1 MELPECPDCL
11 ISRRVSMSNT
21 FKVLIIVLFF
31 TLLMPFGSTPS
42 LAYGHGGGGY
52 HGGGGDI
59 MDMEAVV
66 NFGLGFSYSPYYYGS
81 GYYYPYY
88 YPDYYDTGIIVS
100 SPAVETPEI
109 IVQPSTTVVATA
121 PSYPTTE
128 ITPVQITATDTD
140 NEITINIPNVAG
152 GYTSVLMK
160 RSGKGFV
167 GPQGEY
173 YPEFPR
179 VSVLK
184 VIYGK

>member
-1 MELPECPDCL
+1 MG
-11 ISRRVSMSNT
+11 SMLNT

-31 TLLMPFGSTPS
+31 TLLMPFGLTQVF
-42 LAYGHGGGGY
+42 AYGHGGGGY
-52 HGGGGDI
+52 HGGGGGYHGYGGRGYGS
-59 MDMEAVV
+59 
-66 NFGLGFSYSPYYYGS
+66 FGLGLSYSPYYYGS

-88 YPDYYDTGIIVS
+88 YPEYYDTGIIAS
-100 SPAVETPEI
+100 SPGVETPEI
-109 IVQPSTTVVATA
+109 IVQPSTTVVTTA
-121 PSYPTTE
+121 SAYSTTE
-128 ITPVQITATDTD
+128 ITPLQITPTDTD
-140 NEITINIPNVAG
+140 NEISINIPNATE

>member
-1 MELPECPDCL
+1 
-11 ISRRVSMSNT
+11 MSNT

-31 TLLMPFGSTPS
+31 TLLMPFGLTPS
-42 LAYGHGGGGY
+42 FAYGHGGGGY
-52 HGGGGDI
+52 HGGGGGYHGYGGRGYG
-59 MDMEAVV
+59 

-88 YPDYYDTGIIVS
+88 YPDYYDTRIIVS
-100 SPAVETPEI
+100 SPVVETPEI
-109 IVQPSTTVVATA
+109 IVQPSTTVVTSA
-121 PSYPTTE
+121 PAYPTTV
-128 ITPVQITATDTD
+128 ITPVQITTTDTD
-140 NEITINIPNVAG
+140 NEITINLPNAAG

-167 GPQGEY
+167 GPQGEF

>member
-1 MELPECPDCL
+1 ML
-11 ISRRVSMSNT
+11 NT
-21 FKVLIIVLFF
+21 IKIPIILLAF
-31 TLLMPFGSTPS
+31 TLLMPFGSTVS
-42 LAYGHGGGGY
+42 YGYQDHSGSHSGSHSGGYSGGHGY
-52 HGGGGDI
+52 HGYGGRGYG
-59 MDMEAVV
+59 

-100 SPAVETPEI
+100 SPVVETPEI
-109 IVQPSTTVVATA
+109 IVQPPTTVVTTA
-121 PSYPTTE
+121 PTYPNTA
-128 ITPVQITATDTD
+128 ISPVQITATDTD
-140 NEITINIPNVAG
+140 NEITINIPNAAG